1 MTNHYPS
8 MIASVRLSEA
18 AITRAYELSPYLS
31 KAVIKGLCVLQT
43 RYPDRILATE
53 YVRLH
58 RYANTYDRYTLGS
71 RTYTKIRIP
80 IPLIQFLRFN
90 KINMSAAAE
99 WAILDAPRYLRLE
112 VEESLNSL
120 TPGISGSA
128 IVTTIR

>member
-1 MTNHYPS
+1 MKKHYPS
-8 MIASVRLSEA
+8 MIASVRLSEV

-31 KAVIKGLCVLQT
+31 KAVIKGLVVLQT
-43 RYPDRILATE
+43 RYPERIAPNE

-58 RYANTYDRYTLGS
+58 RYSNTYDRYTLGS

-112 VEESLNSL
+112 VEESLS
-120 TPGISGSA
+120 S
-128 IVTTIR
+128 

>member
-8 MIASVRLSEA
+8 KITSVRLSEA

-31 KAVIKGLCVLQT
+31 KAVIKGLVVLQT

-58 RYANTYDRYTLGS
+58 RYGNTYDRYTLGS

-80 IPLIQFLRFN
+80 VPLIQFLQFN
-90 KINMSAAAE
+90 KINISAAAE

-112 VEESLNSL
+112 VEESLSSL

>member
-1 MTNHYPS
+1 MKKHYPS

-31 KAVIKGLCVLQT
+31 KAVIRGLAVLQT
-43 RYPDRILATE
+43 RYPERIAPNE

-58 RYANTYDRYTLGS
+58 RYSNTYDRYTLGS

-112 VEESLNSL
+112 AKESLSSL

>member
-1 MTNHYPS
+1 MINHYPS

-31 KAVIKGLCVLQT
+31 KAVIKGLVVLQT
-43 RYPDRILATE
+43 RYPERIAPNE

-112 VEESLNSL
+112 VEESLSSL

>member
-18 AITRAYELSPYLS
+18 AITRAYESSPYLS
-31 KAVIKGLCVLQT
+31 KAVIKGLVVLQT

-112 VEESLNSL
+112 VEDSLSSS

>member
-18 AITRAYELSPYLS
+18 AIQRAYELSPQLS
-31 KAVIKGLCVLQT
+31 KAVVKGLFVLQT
-43 RYPDRILATE
+43 RYPDRIASNE

-58 RYANTYDRYTLGS
+58 RYSNTYDRYTLGS

-80 IPLIQFLRFN
+80 VSLIQFLRFN
-90 KINMSAAAE
+90 KINISAAAE

-112 VEESLNSL
+112 IEESLS
-120 TPGISGSA
+120 S
-128 IVTTIR
+128 

>member
-1 MTNHYPS
+1 MSNHYPS

-31 KAVIKGLCVLQT
+31 KLVIKGLVVLQT

-58 RYANTYDRYTLGS
+58 RYANTYDRLTLGS

-90 KINMSAAAE
+90 KINISAAAE

-112 VEESLNSL
+112 KESV
-120 TPGISGSA
+120 A